1 MRIVDYDDCLDK
13 GKVASVSYDICVGAN
28 FPVYYQDVYEH
39 LFGEKD
45 SILKL
50 LLDDY
55 GKISGFGVF
64 QNYQLEIE
72 EKSITMLYL
81 SGMVISYKY
90 QKLNLSK
97 EVIKEAYRSFP
108 SDFISLRTQNIAMA
122 MSLFHLYSDNLFT
135 SLENLDFKSLKIL
148 RMFEPLYNMQE
159 NGIIENC
166 YYTQLYPNLDEMKN
180 YFDIHLGKYDAL
192 AVIIEPKLP
201 KRKKLSIFEEKIKKH
216 KR

>member
-1 MRIVDYDDCLDK
+1 MRIVNYDDCLDK

-64 QNYQLEIE
+64 QNYQLEVE
-72 EKSITMLYL
+72 ENSITMLYL

-97 EVIKEAYRSFP
+97 EVIKDAYRSFP

-148 RMFEPLYNMQE
+148 RMFEPFYNMQE

-166 YYTQLYPNLDEMKN
+166 YYTQLYPNLGEMKN
-180 YFDIHLGKYDAL
+180 YFDINLGKYDAL
-192 AVIIEPKLP
+192 AVIIEPNLS
-201 KRKKLSIFEEKIKKH
+201 KRKKLSIFEEKIKKE
-216 KR
+216 